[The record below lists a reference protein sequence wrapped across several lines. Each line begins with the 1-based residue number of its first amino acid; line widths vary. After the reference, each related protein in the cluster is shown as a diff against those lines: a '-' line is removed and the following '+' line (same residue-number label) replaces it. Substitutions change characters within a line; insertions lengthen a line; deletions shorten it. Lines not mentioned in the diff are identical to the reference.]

1 MCTSRTSSVCSDVL
15 RKGLVLSTHRLMGEQ
30 ECPDY
35 KSAGNNSCFFNK
47 SHTSIWVDYILT
59 VVAFN
64 AHGNVT
70 SDPLKIDVMEIG
82 TLLAVGSLFSFTY
95 RSRQASLQLGS

>member
-1 MCTSRTSSVCSDVL
+1 M
-15 RKGLVLSTHRLMGEQ
+15 HRLAGVQ

-47 SHTSIWVDYILT
+47 SHTSIWVDYSLT

-64 AHGNVT
+64 TLGNIT
-70 SDPLKIDVMEIG
+70 SDTLKIDVMEIG
-82 TLLAVGSLFSFTY
+82 MLLAVGSLFD
-95 RSRQASLQLGS
+95 LQVKTRFLAFRKLNPANADFRGNA